1 MQQIIVLL
9 KRYLMG
15 IFFVNKLKKLSLQK
29 FWFPL
34 IWNEKGIGRKS
45 QTVPATVNRIQD
57 FYDKPL

>member
-1 MQQIIVLL
+1 
-9 KRYLMG
+9 MG

-45 QTVPATVNRIQD
+45 QTVPATVNRI
-57 FYDKPL
+57 